1 MKSGEISM
9 APLTTTPAEVVV
21 GELVAFFANLPPIRI
36 LITRPRIHIDKLA
49 VNHPPNEMQPLFG
62 PMGLMAVQTGKYV
75 IRVWGIDIR
84 GREASFSKTHI
95 GTIVRRVR
103 PVSLRRPVY
112 WLDSRAPSIRVI

>member
-84 GREASFSKTHI
+84 GREASFSAVQSI
-95 GTIVRRVR
+95 GLTAAPPLSGSYR
-103 PVSLRRPVY
+103 VY
-112 WLDSRAPSIRVI
+112 WWQSKQNVT